1 MEFCGIIAYYFQTS
15 FLQSAT
21 GLETFLSFFKG
32 RAFPSS
38 STYLSISSSISF
50 LFSTWEEN
58 SSNMSVSRMAR
69 SVMAARYDLSSSE
82 PAPSRLS
89 STSPTLS
96 RSAGVTAG
104 TMASASG
111 ERLSSSSCSDRQNGW
126 PPSHLPHF
134 PDSGGGPSPF
144 PVSYGEYK
152 ADRISYLFSFSAPI
166 PYIIDK
172 RYSRAVLT
180 NKLFLP
186 FYRFLCGFLIIY
198 LIDDVLVPF
207 QMV

>member
-1 MEFCGIIAYYFQTS
+1 M
-15 FLQSAT
+15 
-21 GLETFLSFFKG
+21 KG
-32 RAFPSS
+32 GV
-38 STYLSISSSISF
+38 Y
-50 LFSTWEEN
+50 
-58 SSNMSVSRMAR
+58 RM
-69 SVMAARYDLSSSE
+69 L
-82 PAPSRLS
+82 
-89 STSPTLS
+89 T
-96 RSAGVTAG
+96 
-104 TMASASG
+104 
-111 ERLSSSSCSDRQNGW
+111 
-126 PPSHLPHF
+126 
-134 PDSGGGPSPF
+134 
-144 PVSYGEYK
+144 YK